1 MRKKK
6 SETRK
11 RTIEREKWTTTELQ
25 IDFEKWFYFI
35 SFALNLTLSVCEY
48 FIKSDL
54 SIFFPHFYDFVCVR
68 VCARQISIIQQTQ
81 RHSPATTTNCN

>member
-68 VCARQISIIQQTQ
+68 VRAPDFH
-81 RHSPATTTNCN
+81 HSTNTTALTSNNNKL